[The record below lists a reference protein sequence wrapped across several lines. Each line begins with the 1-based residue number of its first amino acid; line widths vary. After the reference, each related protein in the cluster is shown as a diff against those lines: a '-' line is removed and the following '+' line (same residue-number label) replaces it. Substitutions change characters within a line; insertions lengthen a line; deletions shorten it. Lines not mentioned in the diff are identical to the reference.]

1 MSVKRNLLLTLMALF
16 IGGAIL
22 YYQYRPLPAPVNATW
37 ADAQQEAERGGY
49 RLITTQELAAR
60 YQQEPHSVLLVD
72 TRQDWEFMSGYI
84 QGALNF
90 PIEPTRW
97 GRWRAA
103 KPLAA
108 LLGPDKNRAVIFY

>member
-1 MSVKRNLLLTLMALF
+1 
-16 IGGAIL
+16 
-22 YYQYRPLPAPVNATW
+22 LPAPVDATW
-37 ADAQQEAERGGY
+37 ADARKEAEQGGY
-49 RLITTQELAAR
+49 RLMTTKELAEL
-60 YQQEPHSVLLVD
+60 YQKEPHSFLLVD

-84 QGALNF
+84 QGALHF

-97 GRWRAA
+97 GRWRAE

>member
-22 YYQYRPLPAPVNATW
+22 YYQYRPLPAPVDATW

-60 YQQEPHSVLLVD
+60 YQQEPHSLLAGGHPPGLGVYV
-72 TRQDWEFMSGYI
+72 RLYPGRPEFSH
-84 QGALNF
+84 
-90 PIEPTRW
+90 
-97 GRWRAA
+97 
-103 KPLAA
+103 
-108 LLGPDKNRAVIFY
+108 